1 MSCSSKNSNRITVS
15 QIVSGL
21 GIGGGV
27 EWVAYWLS
35 KNLDQDR
42 YRVIVCNLQGVG
54 ELGEKLKEHGIPVYT
69 FNGRSSINPL
79 HLPRNFYVILNLIK
93 LLRRE
98 KVKIAHTHE
107 FFSGTL
113 GRIAAKLSKT
123 SITILMLHNKD
134 RWKTSIHILIDRLL
148 AMWTDNIVANS
159 NSVKEFTI
167 RQYGGLNLNN
177 FNVVHNGI
185 DLARFSPHLS
195 NRKSKKSELGIE
207 NNAPTLVIVGR
218 LTTQKG
224 HRYLLEALPAIVEKF
239 PKLRLLIVG
248 DDSPFDTSTKEETFQ
263 LVDTLRLM
271 ENVVFL
277 GERKDVPELLCAA
290 DIFVLPSLWEG
301 FGLVIAEAMAAGKPI
316 VASKVD
322 GIPEVVEDG
331 VTGILVPPKEPKALA
346 NAILYLLSNPNKA
359 KEMGQAGKERVER
372 YFSVDKM
379 VRKWDVLYQ
388 QLAIKKGIIHPKN

>member
-1 MSCSSKNSNRITVS
+1 VA

-27 EWVAYWLS
+27 EWVVYWLTS
-35 KNLDQDR
+35 NLDRDR
-42 YRVIVCNLQGVG
+42 YRVIVCCLQCLG
-54 ELGEKLKEHGIPVYT
+54 ELAEHLKEQGIPL
-69 FNGRSSINPL
+69 FNLNGRSSINPL
-79 HLPRNFYVILNLIK
+79 HLPRNFYVIWNLIK

-98 KVKIAHTHE
+98 KVQIVHTHE

-113 GRIAAKLSKT
+113 GRIAAKLAKT

-134 RWKTSIHILIDRLL
+134 RWKQSIHILIDRLL

-167 RQYGGLNLNN
+167 RQYGSLNSHN
-177 FNVVHNGI
+177 FTVVHNGI
-185 DLARFSPHLS
+185 DSTKFNHNLNDPHTK
-195 NRKSKKSELGIE
+195 RTDLGIE
-207 NNAPTLVIVGR
+207 NRTPLLVIVGR

-224 HRYLLEALPAIVEKF
+224 HRYLIEALPAIVEKY
-239 PKLRLLIVG
+239 PKLRLLIIG
-248 DDSPFDTSTKEETFQ
+248 DDSPFDISTKEETFQ
-263 LVDTLRLM
+263 LVETLGIT

-277 GERKDVPELLCAA
+277 GERKDVPEILCAA

-301 FGLVIAEAMAAGKPI
+301 FGLVIAEAMAAGKPVI
-316 VASKVD
+316 ASKID

-331 VTGILVPPKEPKALA
+331 VTGILVPPKDPDALA
-346 NAILYLLSNPNKA
+346 KAILQLLNNKNQA
-359 KEMGQAGKERVER
+359 KAMGIAGKERVKR
-372 YFSVDKM
+372 YFSVNEM

-388 QLAIKKGIIHPKN
+388 QLAIKKGIVPSKN